1 MKIKSKFLNFI
12 KYLLKKINNIKS
24 GTTDNENSNEN
35 NIMVS
40 CNKNIGINNEKIS
53 QNNRL
58 RFNNR
63 RCNIG
68 KMLLRPINLK
78 KGEKIILDEGDYV
91 EMKSSYY
98 YLYDFI
104 DVIKL

>member
-12 KYLLKKINNIKS
+12 KYLLKKINNIKHGS
-24 GTTDNENSNEN
+24 TDEDYSKTNSENSNEN
-35 NIMVS
+35 NIMIS

-68 KMLLRPINLK
+68 KMLLRPIHLK
-78 KGEKIILDEGDYV
+78 KGEKMNE
-91 EMKSSYY
+91 
-98 YLYDFI
+98 
-104 DVIKL
+104 

>member
-35 NIMVS
+35 NIMIS

-78 KGEKIILDEGDYV
+78 KGEKMNE
-91 EMKSSYY
+91 
-98 YLYDFI
+98 
-104 DVIKL
+104 

>member
-68 KMLLRPINLK
+68 KMLFRPINLK
-78 KGEKIILDEGDYV
+78 KGEKMNE
-91 EMKSSYY
+91 
-98 YLYDFI
+98 
-104 DVIKL
+104 

>member
-24 GTTDNENSNEN
+24 GTTDNEN

-78 KGEKIILDEGDYV
+78 KGEKMNE
-91 EMKSSYY
+91 
-98 YLYDFI
+98 
-104 DVIKL
+104 

>member
-24 GTTDNENSNEN
+24 GTTDNEN
-35 NIMVS
+35 NIMIS
-40 CNKNIGINNEKIS
+40 CNKNIRINNEKIS
-53 QNNRL
+53 QNNKL

-78 KGEKIILDEGDYV
+78 KGEKMNE
-91 EMKSSYY
+91 
-98 YLYDFI
+98 
-104 DVIKL
+104 

>member
-24 GTTDNENSNEN
+24 GTTD
-35 NIMVS
+35 
-40 CNKNIGINNEKIS
+40 NEKIS

-78 KGEKIILDEGDYV
+78 KGEKMNE
-91 EMKSSYY
+91 
-98 YLYDFI
+98 
-104 DVIKL
+104 

>member
-24 GTTDNENSNEN
+24 GTTDNENSNENSNEN

-78 KGEKIILDEGDYV
+78 KGEKMNE
-91 EMKSSYY
+91 
-98 YLYDFI
+98 
-104 DVIKL
+104 

>member
-1 MKIKSKFLNFI
+1 MI
-12 KYLLKKINNIKS
+12 
-24 GTTDNENSNEN
+24 
-35 NIMVS
+35 S
-40 CNKNIGINNEKIS
+40 CNKNIRINNEKIS

-78 KGEKIILDEGDYV
+78 KGEKMNE
-91 EMKSSYY
+91 
-98 YLYDFI
+98 
-104 DVIKL
+104 